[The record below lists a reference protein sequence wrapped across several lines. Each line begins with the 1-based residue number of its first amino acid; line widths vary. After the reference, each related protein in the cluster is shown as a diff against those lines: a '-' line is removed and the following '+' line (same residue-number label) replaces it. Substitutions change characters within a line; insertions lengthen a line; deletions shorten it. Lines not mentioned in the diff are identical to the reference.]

1 MVPPPLGPS
10 ARRWAVAW
18 YVVSACL
25 DNIRAGLRARWR
37 SNASGEIT
45 AGLATDLTRSFKGW
59 RRRPLW
65 VALVLTTLA
74 VPMAATT
81 VVFSIVD
88 AVVLSDVP
96 YPDADRVVGL
106 WSSHDGTLGADSR
119 LSGPKIAA
127 ISDRARV
134 FEAVGGVWSRFATLG
149 GDPGPQHVD
158 VGYISAGLLPALGIS
173 PALGE

>member
-96 YPDADRVVGL
+96 WGGGYAEVGTEWHLFASVGRHLSYGPGGRSCVHRGRGGRASIPGRKADLPDRG
-106 WSSHDGTLGADSR
+106 
-119 LSGPKIAA
+119 
-127 ISDRARV
+127 SDR
-134 FEAVGGVWSRFATLG
+134 RFRMA
-149 GDPGPQHVD
+149 Q
-158 VGYISAGLLPALGIS
+158 
-173 PALGE
+173 